1 MSKTLITG
9 GAGFFGVHLAKC
21 LLKSGYKIDLVDNLS
36 RGVND
41 EELKSLS
48 DKPDVRL
55 LNRDLFQ
62 ADVLNDLDDNYKF
75 IYHLAAI
82 VGVANVMGRP
92 YTVLRDN
99 ISMLVNMLSFAS
111 RQSSLQR
118 FVFAST
124 SEVYAGTLQHFSLPI
139 PTSESTPLALT
150 DLDHPR
156 TSYMLSKIYGEAM
169 CHHSRVPF
177 TIVRPHNIYGPR
189 MGMAHVIP
197 ELLKKAHYA
206 SDGAGLDVF
215 SVNHRRTFCYI
226 CDAVI
231 MMKLAAESSVC
242 KGETLNIGN
251 QSPEISIGEL
261 ARLILN
267 IVGKNL
273 EISEKPAT
281 PGSPLRRC
289 PDMTKTIKLIG
300 YKSQVEIYK
309 GLRLTYDWYRT
320 NVFGGKAVCAK

>member
-1 MSKTLITG
+1 MSKVLITG
-9 GAGFFGVHLAKC
+9 GAGFIGVHLAKC
-21 LLKSGYKIDLVDNLS
+21 LLKNGYKIDLVDNFS

-48 DKPDVRL
+48 ENPDVRL
-55 LNRDLFQ
+55 ISCDLLK
-62 ADVLNDLDDNYKF
+62 ADVINDLENNYKY

-82 VGVANVMGRP
+82 VGVANVTGRP
-92 YTVLRDN
+92 YTVLHDN
-99 ISMLVNMLSFAS
+99 ISMLINILSFAS

-118 FVFAST
+118 FVYSST
-124 SEVYAGTLQHFSLPI
+124 SEVYAGTLHNFSMPI
-139 PTSESTPLALT
+139 PTPESTPLALT
-150 DLDHPR
+150 DLNHPR

-169 CHHSRVPF
+169 CHHSGVPF

-206 SDGAGLDVF
+206 SDGESLDVF

-226 CDAVI
+226 YDAV
-231 MMKLAAESSVC
+231 MLMKLAAESSVC

-267 IVGKNL
+267 IVGRNI

-281 PGSPLRRC
+281 SGSPLRRC
-289 PDMTKTIKLIG
+289 PDMTKTFKLIG
-300 YKSQVEIYK
+300 YKSQVEIHK
-309 GLRLTYDWYRT
+309 GLRLTYDWYKT